1 MRSATDFSKK
11 NVFSKVV
18 GKIRQNNIIAILWFR
33 RVKF

>member
-11 NVFSKVV
+11 NVFSTVA
-18 GKIRQNNIIAILWFR
+18 GKIRQNSIIVILWFR